1 MQFDREEHKRL
12 VEEMIR
18 QTNFPGQIAE
28 LVVELKQSVANAEIL
43 NKGIPNELA

>member
-12 VEEMIR
+12 VEEMIK

-28 LVVELKQSVANAEIL
+28 LVVELKRAVETAEVKSES
-43 NKGIPNELA
+43 NR